1 MDADVKREF
10 DRLQKM
16 LKVLTDA
23 QSKATWVSPSWITDI
38 TGWDKEKLRQVRE
51 QKIVEFKKSDGGGWV
66 YKLES
71 VPNQFIK
78 QKQPI

>member
-10 DRLQKM
+10 DRLMKEIKS
-16 LKVLTDA
+16 LKA
-23 QSKATWVSPSWITDI
+23 GQSKATWVSPSWITDI
-38 TGWDKEKLRQVRE
+38 TGWDKEKLRQVRA

-71 VPNQFIK
+71 VPQIFIK
-78 QKQPI
+78 QKQP

>member
-10 DRLQKM
+10 DRLQRM
-16 LKVLTDA
+16 LKVLTEA
-23 QSKATWVSPSWITDI
+23 QAKATWVPPGWIKDL

-71 VPNQFIK
+71 VPQIFIK
-78 QKQPI
+78 QKQPL

>member
-16 LKVLTDA
+16 LKVLTAA
-23 QSKATWVSPSWITDI
+23 QEKATWVSPSWITDI

-71 VPNQFIK
+71 VPQQFIK
-78 QKQPI
+78 QKQPS